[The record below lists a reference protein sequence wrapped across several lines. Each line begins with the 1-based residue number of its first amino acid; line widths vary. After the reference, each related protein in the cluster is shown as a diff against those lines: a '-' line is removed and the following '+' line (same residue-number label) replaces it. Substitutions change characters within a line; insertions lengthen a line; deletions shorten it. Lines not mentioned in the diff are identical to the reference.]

1 MTHCPTPADA
11 RRIAR
16 APAVLRLL
24 MACGLSV
31 LFCGSP
37 AAHDALQPEDSGH
50 APAGAPDTSCSA
62 LAGLDIPDARI
73 LSATRETK
81 PTDHCKVTGLVG
93 GKIGFKVWLPV
104 AWNGRFVM
112 GGAGGFVNVDVNQ
125 ALQFLGEQ
133 ILAEG
138 YATASTDTG
147 HAVPNA
153 RDGAW
158 ALGDWEAIVNYA
170 HLGMHRAVVHAKLV
184 IEGHYLRS
192 IEKSF
197 FFGCSN
203 GGRQALMEAQ
213 RYPQD
218 FDGIIAGAPWLN
230 WTGQVAAFIAIAQKM
245 FPDPESLSAAL
256 VTRDDRLLLRRAILA
271 RCDALDGLRDGIL
284 HDPTACDFDPGT
296 LACSAD
302 ETPGAAACLAPEK
315 VAAIREVYEGPVED
329 GARLYFGFPFG
340 AEDLDFGGWG
350 GYLADG
356 APAAGFPNNST
367 RIGLGAMR
375 YFLRH
380 DPEWSHDDHDWSRW
394 QEDSEPLARLTNAT
408 DADLGAFRARGG
420 KLLLYHGWADALL
433 TARGSTDYVNRVFA
447 LDATAA
453 SDVRLFMIPGA
464 EHCTGQRV
472 PSRVDWLG
480 VLERWHETGV
490 APDELAATD
499 ADRPGSRKICAWPRK
514 AVYVSGDAQDAAAYA
529 CR

>member
-1 MTHCPTPADA
+1 MRVSSVCVSWSDCPTPPDPLRIVRA
-11 RRIAR
+11 R
-16 APAVLRLL
+16 AVLRLL

-37 AAHDALQPEDSGH
+37 AAQDASQSDDSGH
-50 APAGAPDTSCSA
+50 APAGAPDTGCSA

-73 LSATRETK
+73 LSATRETD

-104 AWNGRFVM
+104 AWNGRLVM

-184 IEGHYLRS
+184 IERHYLRS

-213 RYPQD
+213 RYPED

-230 WTGQVAAFIAIAQKM
+230 WTGQVAAFIAIAQQM
-245 FPDPESLSAAL
+245 FPDPENLSAAL

-271 RCDALDGLRDGIL
+271 RCDALDGLHDGIL

-296 LACSAD
+296 LACSAERD
-302 ETPGAAACLAPEK
+302 PRRCRLPGAG
-315 VAAIREVYEGPVED
+315 EGGCYSRGVRRAGRRRRPALFRLPVR
-329 GARLYFGFPFG
+329 GRRPRL
-340 AEDLDFGGWG
+340 
-350 GYLADG
+350 
-356 APAAGFPNNST
+356 
-367 RIGLGAMR
+367 RGLGRLSGGRCAGGR
-375 YFLRH
+375 L
-380 DPEWSHDDHDWSRW
+380 
-394 QEDSEPLARLTNAT
+394 SEQL
-408 DADLGAFRARGG
+408 DAHRFRG
-420 KLLLYHGWADALL
+420 HALL
-433 TARGSTDYVNRVFA
+433 
-447 LDATAA
+447 
-453 SDVRLFMIPGA
+453 P
-464 EHCTGQRV
+464 
-472 PSRVDWLG
+472 PSR
-480 VLERWHETGV
+480 
-490 APDELAATD
+490 
-499 ADRPGSRKICAWPRK
+499 PR
-514 AVYVSGDAQDAAAYA
+514 VGP
-529 CR
+529 